1 MSDVPLSPVGREEI
15 HRLEAALLIASL
27 FSKEAIEELKN
38 PEGRL
43 TWVDSLAV
51 AAAALARERAKMPV
65 SQIAEE
71 LGRTEATIRSHL
83 SGRTK
88 AGKLARERAKM
99 PVSQIAEE
107 LGRTEATIRSH
118 LSGRT
123 KAGKLVR
130 ETYERF
136 VREDVKIEVPEI
148 FRSVQQ
154 TLAEDQRVK
163 ELEELRGRIK
173 ELEEKVGV
181 LSSEV
186 EHLRSVRARV
196 VELVGQLESYIQR
209 IKEVLGEQ

>member
-1 MSDVPLSPVGREEI
+1 MSEVPLSPVGREEI

-27 FSKEAIEELKN
+27 FSKEAIEELRN

-88 AGKLARERAKM
+88 AGKL
-99 PVSQIAEE
+99 
-107 LGRTEATIRSH
+107 
-118 LSGRT
+118 
-123 KAGKLVR
+123 VR

-136 VREDVKIEVPEI
+136 LREGVKIEVPEI

-163 ELEELRGRIK
+163 ELEELRARVK
-173 ELEEKVGV
+173 ELEEKVGA

-196 VELVGQLESYIQR
+196 VELVGQLESHVQR